1 MGNAVG
7 IRNHKVFL
15 LFIFYTFMTTVFA
28 AVLIIMRFSRCGF
41 EFDADSEDSSSEDT
55 DDLNFR
61 QSIIRRLDAVY
72 PGCDDSD
79 DDPLVFQG
87 EVLTLII
94 INICAFLFTLVMMF
108 DQYEA
113 VTLSISK
120 IARMKISA
128 EASYSSMLHRV
139 IDEYNEV
146 FGGSS
151 DTFQYHWL
159 IPRLVQFPEDKSDLL
174 LGYELDIEAYEKNVP
189 WRFENEKAQRKRYV
203 NDRSTCELT
212 DEDSP
217 LSPSFAQMHAQ
228 IGRQLGGVDA
238 IEESKDEVESLVA
251 SQSFVTQLPPSSG
264 LGRLDEL

>member
-1 MGNAVG
+1 
-7 IRNHKVFL
+7 
-15 LFIFYTFMTTVFA
+15 MTTVFA

-151 DTFQYHWL
+151 DTFQYH
-159 IPRLVQFPEDKSDLL
+159 
-174 LGYELDIEAYEKNVP
+174 
-189 WRFENEKAQRKRYV
+189 
-203 NDRSTCELT
+203 
-212 DEDSP
+212 
-217 LSPSFAQMHAQ
+217 
-228 IGRQLGGVDA
+228 
-238 IEESKDEVESLVA
+238 
-251 SQSFVTQLPPSSG
+251 
-264 LGRLDEL
+264 